1 MAQHTAQ
8 ISIRARPSR
17 VWEGL
22 TKPALVKQWQWG
34 SVLETDWR
42 VGRDIRFHSDWFGE
56 VYDMQGKVLEV
67 VPYELIRYSV
77 LESGSGNEGARNNC
91 AIMTYALEDRNDVTI
106 LTISLEDNHSRPE
119 DEQAFVANWGT
130 VLTLL
135 KFMIE
140 AP

>member
-1 MAQHTAQ
+1 MAKHTAK
-8 ISIRARPSR
+8 ISIRAHPSR

-22 TKPALVKQWQWG
+22 TNPVLVKQWQWG
-34 SVLETDWR
+34 SVLDTDWQ

-67 VPYELIRYSV
+67 VPYELIRYSILV
-77 LESGSGNEGARNNC
+77 PGSGNEGTRDNC
-91 AIMTYALEDRNDVTI
+91 AIMTYRLEERNDATT
-106 LTISLEDNHSRPE
+106 LTISLEDNHSLLE
-119 DEQAFVANWGT
+119 DEQAFITNWGT